1 MIYVKRIFCISTLLA
16 CAFSISQASAEIYRC
31 QAEQGDKVVFT
42 DNRFSCHLAS
52 AQQIAV
58 KPQTLRIERKVLA
71 SIPDLSQR
79 DPLAGFPAGGRKY
92 CAPVAV
98 SNSLSAVLPE
108 MMGGLPNTPL
118 FEQQLEQR
126 FEQQVEIA
134 RSLGSAD
141 YMATGDKGTD
151 PAQLLSGVDR
161 YLSDQKKPSYKLAN
175 LEYRGQRSVP
185 RKYNPTLDKQ
195 ADLPWLIQGI
205 NQEKHIW
212 LNIGWYQTVK
222 NGENKRIGGHWV
234 TLVGY
239 ERFGSLKDSEGEY
252 LMINDP
258 ATRGGDEQEKI
269 SLKLTKLN
277 GIEGYQL
284 VAPRS
289 KPKHADMAWIE
300 GAIQLAL

>member
-1 MIYVKRIFCISTLLA
+1 MIYVKWIFYILTLLT
-16 CAFSISQASAEIYRC
+16 CAFKASQADAEIYRC
-31 QAEQGDKVVFT
+31 QAEQGGQVVFT
-42 DNRFSCHLAS
+42 DNRFSCHLTS
-52 AQQIAV
+52 AKKIAV

-98 SNSLSAVLPE
+98 SNSLSAALPE
-108 MMGGLPNTPL
+108 VMGGLPNAL
-118 FEQQLEQR
+118 HFDNQI
-126 FEQQVEIA
+126 EIA

-151 PAQLLSGVDR
+151 PAQLLSGVDH
-161 YLSDQKKPSYKLAN
+161 YLSDQKTPSFESAH
-175 LEYRGQRSVP
+175 LEYKGQRSVP
-185 RKYNPTLDKQ
+185 RQYNPTLDKQ

-212 LNIGWYQTVK
+212 LNIGWYK
-222 NGENKRIGGHWV
+222 IAKDGEKKRIGGHWV

-239 ERFGSLKDSEGEY
+239 ERFGSLKDSKGEY

-258 ATRGGDEQEKI
+258 ATRGGDQQEKI
-269 SLKLTKLN
+269 RLKLSKLN
-277 GIEGYQL
+277 GLEGYQL
-284 VAPRS
+284 LGQRS
-289 KPKHADMAWIE
+289 KPKHADMAWID